1 MKDKANITKNCNI
14 DLQKGRLKLS
24 FPKERNLMI
33 LLTTLSV
40 TPGINDIPT
49 LLLSVLSFVNVK
61 KNETSSQGFSK
72 KVLYIAYYGK

>member
-1 MKDKANITKNCNI
+1 MKDKAHITKNCNI

-61 KNETSSQGFSK
+61 KK
-72 KVLYIAYYGK
+72 

>member
-1 MKDKANITKNCNI
+1 
-14 DLQKGRLKLS
+14 
-24 FPKERNLMI
+24 MI